1 MINDGLVNVI
11 ANLGTQR
18 DKAAHASYAMGIM
31 SHEELIAMYQSS
43 WLAGAA
49 IDYPVEDATRNWRT
63 WEGDDAAVK
72 RIVDIEDRLYIKQT
86 IKDTLISARL
96 FGGAAM
102 YINATGTNKESPLLP
117 SEKIIS
123 LVPLGRS
130 KLAPEEIV
138 SDINNEF
145 YGWPEHIMVQ
155 SGDTRVKV
163 HTSRFVIFRGA
174 KLPVGALENDFFGQS
189 YLQRPGQAI
198 TQCDSVLANI
208 NSLVYEANVDVMRF
222 AGYSDM
228 LADSAN
234 DAAVTRR
241 LSLQAAMK
249 GINGALVMDAMDAY
263 DKKSAN
269 FGSIPELIAK
279 FQEMA
284 SGATAIP
291 VTRLFGR
298 SAAGLSGSGDGDE
311 RQYYDRIVV
320 MQSTIIGTGMELLD
334 TLIRKMA
341 GAPAEVSYSWNP
353 LRQVTELDRAK
364 IFLDTAAAARTLA
377 GNDAGA
383 IIPLDALSDSVINE
397 LQAQGVLPGLEDS
410 VAQYGSRNAQELPED
425 DN

>member
-18 DKAAHASYAMGIM
+18 DKAAHAAYYLETM
-31 SHEELIAMYQSS
+31 SHEELIAMYQTS

-49 IDYPVEDATRNWRT
+49 VDYPVEDAIRKWRT
-63 WEGDDAAVK
+63 WEGDDDVVA
-72 RIVDIEDRLYIKQT
+72 RIVDIEDRLYLKQVL
-86 IKDTLISARL
+86 KDAMISARL

-102 YINATGTNKESPLLP
+102 YINATGPNKERPLMP

-123 LVPLGRS
+123 LIPLGKNS
-130 KLAPEEIV
+130 LAPEEIDR
-138 SDINNEF
+138 DINSDF
-145 YGWPEHIMVQ
+145 YGWPTHIMVQ
-155 SGDTRVKV
+155 SGGERVRV

-174 KLPVGALENDFFGQS
+174 RLPVGAMGNDFFGQS
-189 YLQRPGQAI
+189 YLQRPRVAI
-198 TQCDSVLANI
+198 SQCDSVLANI

-234 DAAVTRR
+234 DSAVTRR
-241 LSLQAAMK
+241 LTLQAAMK
-249 GINGALVMDAMDAY
+249 GINGALVMDALDAY

-279 FQEMA
+279 FQEMC

-311 RQYYDRIVV
+311 RQYYDRVNV
-320 MQSTIIGTGMELLD
+320 LQTTVIGTGVELLD
-334 TLIRKMA
+334 SVILKMA
-341 GAPAEVSYSWNP
+341 GAPADVKYSWNP

-410 VAQYGSRNAQELPED
+410 VAQYGGRNEQGLPEND
-425 DN
+425 Y

>member
-18 DKAAHASYAMGIM
+18 DKAAHSSYAMEVMG
-31 SHEELIAMYQSS
+31 SGELTAMYQSS

-49 IDYPVEDATRNWRT
+49 IDYPVEDAIRKWRT
-63 WEGDDAAVK
+63 WEGDDDVVK
-72 RIVDIEDRLYIKQT
+72 RIVDIEGKLYIKQA
-86 IKDTLISARL
+86 IKETLISARL

-102 YINATGTNKESPLLP
+102 YINATGSNKEEPLRP

-123 LVPLGRS
+123 LVPIGRAGLS
-130 KLAPEEIV
+130 ADEIV
-138 SDINNEF
+138 TDIDSEF
-145 YGWPEHIMVQ
+145 YGWPRHIMVE
-155 SGDTRVKV
+155 SGTDRVKV
-163 HTSRFVIFRGA
+163 HVSRFVIFRGA
-174 KLPVGALENDFFGQS
+174 RLPAGTMNTEFFGYS
-189 YLQRPGQAI
+189 YLQRPSAAI
-198 TQCDSVLANI
+198 RQCDSVMANI
-208 NSLVYEANVDVMRF
+208 NSLVYEASIDVMRF
-222 AGYSDM
+222 AGYSNM
-228 LADSAN
+228 LADSDN

-249 GINGALVMDAMDAY
+249 GINGALIMDAEDAY

-284 SGATAIP
+284 AGATAIP

-311 RQYYDRIVV
+311 RQYYDRIGVI
-320 MQSTIIGTGMELLD
+320 QATTIGTALELLD
-334 TLIRKMA
+334 SIILKMA
-341 GAPAEVSYSWNP
+341 GAPADLKYTWNP

-364 IFLDTAAAARTLA
+364 IFVDTAAAARTLA

-410 VAQYGSRNAQELPED
+410 VAAYGTNKEQELPEND
-425 DN
+425 Y